1 VALIHAYG
9 SVARG
14 RSGYSPISGSVVMGS
29 DSVVDALRSAIDNKR
44 VKAIILRVDSPGG
57 SYVASDSIWRETT
70 RAREAGKIVVV
81 SMGNLAASG
90 GYFVSMKADKIV
102 AQPGTITGSIGVLG
116 GKLLTN
122 GFWDKLGISWD
133 EVASSANSTM
143 FTGTH
148 PYSER
153 GYARFQGWLDRVY
166 EDFTSKVAD
175 GRELP
180 LEEVREIAKGRIWT
194 GADALEIGLVDRLGG
209 VQEAMDL
216 VREELGLDPD
226 APLRIHRLPAKRTT
240 LQMLIGEERDHRNTA
255 AIETLTRTL
264 EAIQPRA
271 RVLGQILEPQQAE
284 LSIAPEIA
292 ASP

>member
-1 VALIHAYG
+1 
-9 SVARG
+9 
-14 RSGYSPISGSVVMGS
+14 M
-29 DSVVDALRSAIDNKR
+29 
-44 VKAIILRVDSPGG
+44 
-57 SYVASDSIWRETT
+57 
-70 RAREAGKIVVV
+70 RAQEAGKPVIV

-90 GYFVSMKADKIV
+90 GYFVAMDADKIV

-116 GKLLTN
+116 GKMLTN

-153 GYARFQGWLDRVY
+153 GYERFQGWLDRIY

-180 LEEVREIAKGRIWT
+180 LEKVREIAKGRVWT

-209 VQEAMDL
+209 VHEAMAL
-216 VREELGLDPD
+216 VREELGLDAD
-226 APLRIHRLPAKRTT
+226 APLRIRRLPAKKTP
-240 LQMLIGEERDHRNTA
+240 LQMLLGEEKDRRNTA
-255 AIETLTRTL
+255 ALETLTRTL

-284 LSIAPEIA
+284 LSVAPEFV